1 MSELRRILVPPVR
14 GEVVPHYRELRSE
27 AHALRLGMW
36 IFIGTE
42 MLMFSG
48 LFVAY
53 AYYRTSYPTTF
64 SQAPHYLHVGYGA
77 LMTIL
82 LVTGSLSL
90 IVAEKASR
98 LDIGRLTVLALAITA
113 ALGTTVIGIEF
124 AEWYRH
130 FQRGFGPGRFYTT
143 QELIAPG
150 ASLFFS
156 IYYLLSGLHI
166 LHLAVG
172 VGLIAWLMWIAARGM
187 ERKPR
192 WMALEMTV
200 LYWNMVVIIWLFV
213 YPLFYLE

>member
-1 MSELRRILVPPVR
+1 MSELRRIFVPPVR
-14 GEVVPHYRELRSE
+14 GEIVPHYRELHSE

-42 MLMFSG
+42 MLMFAG

-53 AYYRTSYPTTF
+53 AYYRSAYAPTF
-64 SQAPHYLHVGYGA
+64 ARAPHYLHVGYGS

-82 LVTGSLSL
+82 LTTGSLAL
-90 IVAEKASR
+90 VVAERASR
-98 LDIGRLTVLALAITA
+98 KDLVRPIILALALTA
-113 ALGTTVIGIEF
+113 ALGLSVIGIEF
-124 AEWYRH
+124 TEWYDH
-130 FQRGFGPGRFYTT
+130 FERGFGPGRFYTT

-156 IYYLLSGLHI
+156 IYFLLSGLHI

-172 VGLIAWLMWIAARGM
+172 VGIIAWLMWVAAVGRR
-187 ERKPR
+187 RKPR
-192 WMALEMTV
+192 WMALEMTTI
-200 LYWNMVVIIWLFV
+200 YWNMVVIIWLFI